1 MHDRKNANECNWY
14 RIHHPDHSTTAG
26 VLCSCCM
33 SASSC
38 QLLCVNTH
46 PKILNKV
53 ISNNS
58 LNIGSFPQS
67 GVLVR
72 NV

>member
-1 MHDRKNANECNWY
+1 MTVKMQMNAIGIEFL
-14 RIHHPDHSTTAG
+14 HPDHSTTAG

-53 ISNNS
+53 ISK
-58 LNIGSFPQS
+58 LFTKY
-67 GVLVR
+67 R
-72 NV
+72 

>member
-1 MHDRKNANECNWY
+1 MNAIGIEFL
-14 RIHHPDHSTTAG
+14 HPDHSTTAG

-58 LNIGSFPQS
+58 LNTGSFPQS

-72 NV
+72 SVKQ

>member
-1 MHDRKNANECNWY
+1 MTVKMQMNAIGIEFL
-14 RIHHPDHSTTAG
+14 HPDHSTTAG

-53 ISNNS
+53 ISK
-58 LNIGSFPQS
+58 
-67 GVLVR
+67 
-72 NV
+72 